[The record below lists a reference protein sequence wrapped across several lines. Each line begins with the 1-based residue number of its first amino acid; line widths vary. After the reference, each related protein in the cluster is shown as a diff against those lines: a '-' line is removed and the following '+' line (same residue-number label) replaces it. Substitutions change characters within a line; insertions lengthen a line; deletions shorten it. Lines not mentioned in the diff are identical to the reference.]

1 MLRAAHDLGRARRPG
16 RAGRGGGPRA
26 DVGLRAG
33 RPRATALPAGPADL
47 AGALRRA
54 GGGHRRAR
62 RVRLRGR
69 GPPVDAGHEGR
80 TAGMRWA
87 RERGAVIGIEFTTFS
102 LIGRCERT
110 GMPGIAIA
118 TSEMAVGSRCIHVA
132 PGVGAVVTQ
141 ASTNP
146 RLGHLG
152 LNLLRA
158 GYSAP
163 HVLEEL
169 AANDQFVERRQLG
182 CLDVSGLA
190 AARTGSG
197 NKAWA
202 GHRVDQNVVVA
213 ANAVVSA
220 EVADAMFRAFQQ
232 SADLELW
239 ERLLRSL
246 EAGKAAGGQPNG
258 EVSGGLFVVDREP
271 FAMVDL
277 RVDLHPEPLA
287 ELRRLAD
294 AYFPLVPYYNLR
306 PRDPNVP
313 SAAEWLA
320 TQRRRGGG

>member
-110 GMPGIAIA
+110 GMFGIAIA
-118 TSEMAVGSRCIHVA
+118 TNEMAVGSRCIHVA

-152 LNLLRA
+152 LNLLPA

-163 HVLEEL
+163 RVLEEI
-169 AANDQFVERRQLG
+169 AASDQFVERRQPY
-182 CLDVSGLA
+182 A
-190 AARTGSG
+190 T
-197 NKAWA
+197 
-202 GHRVDQNVVVA
+202 
-213 ANAVVSA
+213 
-220 EVADAMFRAFQQ
+220 
-232 SADLELW
+232 
-239 ERLLRSL
+239 
-246 EAGKAAGGQPNG
+246 
-258 EVSGGLFVVDREP
+258 
-271 FAMVDL
+271 VDL
-277 RVDLHPEPLA
+277 RVDLHPTPVA

-306 PRDPNVP
+306 PRDPSVP

-320 TQRRRGGG
+320 AQRQRAR